1 VQLRTLL
8 RAFWYLILT
17 NNLTMLF
24 YTMGNNQLYDLI
36 VFSQLRWQSV
46 TQRPHHIM
54 LRLARDY
61 RILFIEEPAAPSD
74 VYAAGHNRVENVAA
88 NITVMTPHMHWR
100 DWPSMS
106 REYVSI
112 LHDHVSNISECIGW
126 FYSPVYV
133 GIFESVNFRIV
144 IYDCMDE
151 LSAFKD
157 ASPQL
162 PEFEKVLLKKAH
174 IVFTGG
180 KSLFEAKTRLHHNVS
195 CFPSSVDQAHFSRAK
210 NTDLELPNDLPSGR
224 PIVGYYGVIDERIDL
239 GLIAHVSDAMPH
251 VNFIMIGPFAKIDP
265 GSISHPSNVHYL
277 GKKDYAELPA
287 YLKGF
292 NVAMMPFALN
302 ESTKF
307 ISPTK
312 TLEFMA
318 AGKPV
323 VSTPIYDVVRDYS
336 DCVSIARNAEDFV
349 AAIRDFLE
357 ESPASRSSREARY
370 DLILRKTSW
379 DSTVESMLEK
389 IQTALAQT
397 KAYPGAGQ

>member
-1 VQLRTLL
+1 MK
-8 RAFWYLILT
+8 
-17 NNLTMLF
+17 N
-24 YTMGNNQLYDLI
+24 GNLYDLI
-36 VFSQLRWQSV
+36 AFSHLRWHSV

-54 LRLARDY
+54 LRLASNY
-61 RILFIEEPAAPSD
+61 RICFIEEPAAPSD
-74 VYAAGHNRVENVAA
+74 ELPAGHSRVENVAA
-88 NITVMTPHMHWR
+88 NIDVMTPHMRWR
-100 DWPSMS
+100 DWPAMCS
-106 REYVSI
+106 EYVSI
-112 LHDHVSNISECIGW
+112 LRDHISNLDECIGW
-126 FYSPVYV
+126 FYSPLYV
-133 GIFESVNFRIV
+133 GVLEALSFKLLV
-144 IYDCMDE
+144 YDCMDE

-162 PEFEKVLLKKAH
+162 PEFEKSLLEKAH

-180 KSLFEAKTRLHHNVS
+180 KSLFEAKAKSHHNVS
-195 CFPSSVDQAHFSRAK
+195 CFPSSVDQAHFHQAK
-210 NTDLELPNDLPSGR
+210 NAQLELPNDLPSGR

-239 GLIAHVSDAMPH
+239 DLITYVSNVMPQ

-265 GSISHPSNVHYL
+265 ASLSHPANVHYL

-302 ESTKF
+302 DSTKF

-336 DCVSIARNAEDFV
+336 DCVSIARDPEDFV
-349 AAIRDFLE
+349 AAIRDCLA
-357 ESPASRSSREARY
+357 ESPASRSSREAHY
-370 DLILRKTSW
+370 DSILRKTSW
-379 DSTVESMLEK
+379 DSTVQSMLEK
-389 IQTALAQT
+389 IEAALPQTR
-397 KAYPGAGQ
+397 AYHGTGQ